1 MNFSTGSLY
10 RKPRRNLKS
19 SNEFHPIK
27 IINFNRP
34 SGDLIPGP
42 IWSKVK
48 MTYLPTLVS
57 NPLFLNKYTFI
68 HFPLEIILFTLLN
81 IIMI

>member
-19 SNEFHPIK
+19 SNELHPIK

-42 IWSKVK
+42 ICWSEVK
-48 MTYLPTLVS
+48 MTY
-57 NPLFLNKYTFI
+57 NPYSSYLRLHQTRYSLINTHLSI
-68 HFPLEIILFTLLN
+68 SH
-81 IIMI
+81 